1 MKRLS
6 IIIPV
11 YNVEKYIGH
20 CLESCLN
27 QDLTAE
33 DYEIVVV
40 NDGTPDNSVAVVE
53 KYQRQHPH
61 IRLVNRVNGGLSA
74 ARNTGLSDAKG
85 EYVWFVD
92 SDDHIEPNC
101 ARALV
106 EQAQRDH
113 LDVLCF
119 NLKLEYPDGLTK
131 DYHVSHDTDG
141 KIYSGPEFITA
152 VGMPPAAWVALY
164 KRDFLIDNHLQFYEG
179 ILHEDQE
186 FTPRAY
192 CLAERIAYIARPVY
206 YYYQREGGIMKSNR
220 NAKRC
225 KDLLAVADSLYT
237 FTIEHLEVSTPA
249 YRTMMRKVY
258 FSVTQSLAYYSK
270 DVMSL
275 SEYRSKPYIPIDT
288 SILTG
293 SMKLKAILA
302 NMSLRMYLLVYKI
315 LK

>member
-1 MKRLS
+1 MLKLS
-6 IIIPV
+6 FVIPV
-11 YNVEKYIGH
+11 YNVEKYIGR

-106 EQAQRDH
+106 EQARRDH

-141 KIYSGPEFITA
+141 KIYSGQEFITS
-152 VGMPPAAWVALY
+152 VGMPPATCVALY
-164 KRDFLIDNHLQFYEG
+164 KRDFLIDNYLQFYEG

-186 FTPRAY
+186 FTPRVY
-192 CLAERIAYIARPVY
+192 CLARRIAYIARPVY
-206 YYYQREGGIMKSNR
+206 YYLQREDSIMKSNR

-225 KDLLAVADSLYT
+225 RDLLAVADSLYA
-237 FTIEHLEVSTPA
+237 FTLEHLKVSTPA
-249 YRTMMRKVY
+249 YKTMMRKVY
-258 FSVTQSLAYYSK
+258 FSVTQSLAFYSREA
-270 DVMSL
+270 MPL
-275 SEYRSKPYIPIDT
+275 SEYRIRPYFPMDT
-288 SILTG
+288 SILSG
-293 SMKLKAILA
+293 SMKLKAMLA
-302 NMSLRMYLLVYKI
+302 NMSLSIYLLIYKI
-315 LK
+315 VK